1 MYIVC
6 GIVGGKVRFSYF
18 PKPAHAILFIY
29 VSQHS
34 LYTASAAVLFHYYYL
49 SNPKAR
55 MPETIGR
62 ASARIKS
69 KSPHLLYSARFPRN
83 PTDFRITSSSSPHSH
98 SNPFEDQTFNRRV
111 CFAKQTLS
119 SIPHHIVFILI
130 ALRVRCYCCFFT
142 TIYRCCICF
151 VFLLCGFQRINN
163 KNPHI

>member
-1 MYIVC
+1 M
-6 GIVGGKVRFSYF
+6 RFSYF

-130 ALRVRCYCCFFT
+130 ALRVRCCCCFFHYN
-142 TIYRCCICF
+142 ISLLYLFCF
-151 VFLLCGFQRINN
+151 FIVRFSTN
-163 KNPHI
+163 